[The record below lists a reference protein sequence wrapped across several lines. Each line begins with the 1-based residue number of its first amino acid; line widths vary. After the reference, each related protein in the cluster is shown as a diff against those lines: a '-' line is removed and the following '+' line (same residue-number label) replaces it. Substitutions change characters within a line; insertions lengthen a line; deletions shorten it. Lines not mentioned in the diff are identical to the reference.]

1 MYYYL
6 DYVLGQF
13 YVYTKAN
20 LKGHILLYDRY
31 YFDYIIDSKRANIV
45 LPTGFVRGLYALV
58 FKPDLN
64 FLLYADPDI
73 ILARKQEL
81 SEEDIVQLT
90 SKFRNLFSRFNNKY
104 PRSRHIEI
112 NNLVLEETM
121 QVIETAYQETVG
133 EAQ

>member
-1 MYYYL
+1 MYYYV

-31 YFDYIIDSKRANIV
+31 YFDYIVDSKRANIV
-45 LPTGFVRGLYALV
+45 LPSGFVKGLYRLV

-64 FLLYADPDI
+64 FLLFADPDV

-81 SEEDIVQLT
+81 S
-90 SKFRNLFSRFNNKY
+90 KANKIG
-104 PRSRHIEI
+104 RI
-112 NNLVLEETM
+112 
-121 QVIETAYQETVG
+121 
-133 EAQ
+133 